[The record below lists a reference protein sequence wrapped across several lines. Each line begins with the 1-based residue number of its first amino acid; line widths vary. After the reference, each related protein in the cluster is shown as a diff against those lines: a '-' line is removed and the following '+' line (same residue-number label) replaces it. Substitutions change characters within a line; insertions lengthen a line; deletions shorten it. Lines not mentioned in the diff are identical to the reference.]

1 MMNEREPTIVWIKR
15 EDGTREE
22 WVLAQPP
29 RRRLAGAG
37 QMRRVLVP
45 NEVFTGMN
53 SLMFKEYLREKLND
67 VYEELVEIHREVNH
81 G

>member
-37 QMRRVLVP
+37 QMRRVMIP
-45 NEVFTGMN
+45 NHFLTSLN
-53 SLMFKEYLREKLND
+53 SLEFKDYLRSVLNGI
-67 VYEELVEIHREVNH
+67 YEELVEIHREVNH